1 MSLVPLKHGT
11 LTWEDLLKQIE
22 GQVES
27 WQRRKRVVQLLCPL
41 ILVLLVINF
50 MWGPS
55 WTLRI
60 LTLPALCLLTWIF
73 LWGVTLPVKL
83 RNQLV
88 DAVERELS
96 TEDIPSALRLL
107 ALLPTLGIRTGA
119 ESLHLKTLASLN
131 FFLPE
136 QVRGLR
142 NQEKALLRS
151 WVKEGTTEEKV
162 KALLVLAT
170 LNDEA
175 MRPLARWLAT
185 TESASNERV
194 REAAV
199 EFLITTD

>member
-1 MSLVPLKHGT
+1 MSLAPLKQGT
-11 LTWEDLLKQIE
+11 PTWEDMLKQIE
-22 GQVES
+22 GQVEP
-27 WQRRKRVVQLLCPL
+27 WRRRKRAVQLLCPL
-41 ILVLLVINF
+41 ILVLLIVNF

-60 LTLPALCLLTWIF
+60 LTLPTLCLLTWIF

-88 DAVERELS
+88 DAVERELN

-107 ALLPTLGIRTGA
+107 ALLPTLGIRMGA
-119 ESLHLKTLASLN
+119 ESLHQKTLASLA

-136 QVRGLR
+136 QVVGLR
-142 NQEKALLRS
+142 DQEKALLRS

-170 LNDEA
+170 MNDELT
-175 MRPLARWLAT
+175 RPLARWLAT
-185 TESASNERV
+185 AESASNERV

-199 EFLITTD
+199 EFLETTA